1 MSQIN
6 EANEGSCRTAKGIH
20 HQGLNIH
27 WRLLC
32 RFLVLAS
39 FTILALIKVFAFD
52 HTDLMADGGAMN
64 VFWAW
69 YNLLVLTV
77 CCLACIEQPRH
88 RLDERFSASE
98 KAVIKLGDRAHLF
111 DVKDVSASGMRLA
124 GQILDPIGS
133 PVTVI
138 MDRIESP
145 AVLVRR
151 GTEEFA
157 IRFLG
162 DEAREAMTRHVYSE
176 QYGRP
181 IEEVQPSRVL
191 AGILHRLAR

>member
-1 MSQIN
+1 M
-6 EANEGSCRTAKGIH
+6 
-20 HQGLNIH
+20 
-27 WRLLC
+27 
-32 RFLVLAS
+32 
-39 FTILALIKVFAFD
+39 
-52 HTDLMADGGAMN
+52 
-64 VFWAW
+64 
-69 YNLLVLTV
+69 
-77 CCLACIEQPRH
+77 
-88 RLDERFSASE
+88 
-98 KAVIKLGDRAHLF
+98 IKLRDRTYLF

-124 GQILDPIGS
+124 GQMDPVGS

-151 GTEEFA
+151 NTGEFA

-162 DEAREAMTRHVYSE
+162 DETREAMTRHVYSE